1 MAKYRNDKI
10 RGKQAE
16 LDLTV
21 DQLAMRAG
29 VSDRTVSAIRKGM
42 PVSST
47 SLERVVEALQMTMVE
62 VYEPKP
68 EADPALT

>member
-21 DQLAMRAG
+21 EALAVKAG
-29 VSDRTVSAIRKGM
+29 VSDRTVSAIRKGL

-47 SLERVVEALQMTMVE
+47 SLEKVADALGMQMVE
-62 VYEPKP
+62 VYEPKL
-68 EADPALT
+68 ETESVRM

>member
-10 RGKQAE
+10 RGRQAE

-21 DQLAMRAG
+21 EELAAKAG
-29 VSDRTVSAIRKGM
+29 VSDRTVITIRKGL

-47 SLERVVEALQMTMVE
+47 SLEKVAEALSLPMAE
-62 VYEPKP
+62 VYAPREVA
-68 EADPALT
+68 EPALG